1 MNDKGLNPATF
12 SVLPFPQESYWLAWN
27 AAAWRAF
34 GNLEVPG
41 HIISHRSFDH
51 GTMRLPDESAATH
64 AARQDEHRRF
74 DAAERELMEL
84 LASGRVKV
92 IGKPPARRDG
102 KQLHHASRTPVAITA
117 DTFANRQ
124 LAFSPCGG
132 LIDRLPSLER
142 LVGAQNLHG
151 SDADP
156 RFPVYHEV
164 LIEAVALREVWGT
177 ETGAPPTRRRVKG
190 FDYRK
195 SDAPLVEQA
204 LAGMKSGAFTN
215 ATNAARA
222 LAKQAEGH
230 GMEESKM
237 KRLLGL
243 IRARSA
249 AERG

>member
-1 MNDKGLNPATF
+1 MNDKGPSPAA
-12 SVLPFPQESYWLAWN
+12 SSLLPFPKEAHWLAWN

-41 HIISHRSFDH
+41 HIISRRSFDH
-51 GTMRLPDESAATH
+51 GTTLLPDETAATY
-64 AARQDEHRRF
+64 AVRQDEHRRF
-74 DAAERELMEL
+74 DVAERELMEL
-84 LASGRVKV
+84 LASGRVKA
-92 IGKPPARRDG
+92 IGKPPARSDG
-102 KQLHHASRTPVAITA
+102 KQLHYASRTPVAITA

-142 LVGAQNLHG
+142 LVGTQNLHG

-156 RFPVYHEV
+156 RFPLYHEV
-164 LIEAVALREVWGT
+164 LIKAAGLREAWGT
-177 ETGAPPTRRRVKG
+177 KAEAPPKKRRVTG
-190 FDYRK
+190 FEYGK

-204 LAGMKSGAFTN
+204 LAGMRSGKYPN

-222 LAKQAEGH
+222 FAKQAAGH
-230 GMEESKM
+230 GNEESRM
-237 KRLLGL
+237 KRLLGC
-243 IRARSA
+243 IQARSA